1 MSRLVTNAIRST
13 SASADAI
20 TLDGSGNATFPANV
34 TCSGTATGF
43 GGGKLV
49 NYAQTYK
56 TDTFSADVAQGA
68 FSGDAISISYAA
80 ANSNNK
86 LLITMHLM
94 IGYEMNQRMGFALFI
109 GGNQQL
115 AASGDAS
122 GVITRVSMGSQ
133 NAGGNG
139 AANCV
144 SQAYLFGGSG
154 TTSTS
159 ATTYSCRLWQGD
171 NSTKWLYLN
180 RTYWNDNYNY
190 GYRGASS
197 ITIMEFEP

>member
-1 MSRLVTNAIRST
+1 M
-13 SASADAI
+13 DA
-20 TLDGSGNATFPANV
+20 SGNVTFPANA
-34 TCSGTATGF
+34 TCSGTASGF

-49 NYAQTYK
+49 NYAQTFK

-86 LLITMHLM
+86 LLITSHLM
-94 IGYEMNQRMGFALFI
+94 IGYESNQRIGFALFI
-109 GGNQQL
+109 GGNQET

-122 GVITRVSMGSQ
+122 GIITRITMGGANTG
-133 NAGGNG
+133 NATAI
-139 AANCV
+139 AA

-159 ATTYSCRLWQGD
+159 ATTYSCRLFQGNNGTD
-171 NSTKWLYLN
+171 YLYLN
-180 RTYWNDNYNY
+180 RTHWNDNYNY
-190 GYRGASS
+190 GYRGTSS
-197 ITIMEFEP
+197 MTIMEFEP

>member
-1 MSRLVTNAIRST
+1 MSRIIVDAVRNS
-13 SASADAI
+13 SASADGI
-20 TLDGSGNATFPANV
+20 TLASDGSVTIPGNA

-56 TDTFSADVAQGA
+56 TDTFSANVGQGA
-68 FSGDAISISYAA
+68 FSADAISISYAA

-86 LLITMHLM
+86 LLIIAHLM
-94 IGYEMNQRMGFALFI
+94 IGYQSGQRSGFAFFI
-109 GGNQQL
+109 GGNQEL

-122 GVITRVSMGSQ
+122 GVITRVSMGS
-133 NAGGNG
+133 
-139 AANCV
+139 ANNNDATAISA

-171 NSTKWLYLN
+171 NSTKYLYLN
-180 RTYWNDNYNY
+180 RSSWNDNYNY

-197 ITIMEFEP
+197 MTIMEFSA